1 MPLLSGARA
10 RLRSGVMIFTSPQI
24 LPIIIMSVESI
35 GITRSDRADLL
46 IPSADELYPTN
57 PDLLVFVPSDNE
69 VAFGRRQIKVII
81 YD

>member
-1 MPLLSGARA
+1 MAYDFETKLA
-10 RLRSGVMIFTSPQI
+10 GVRH
-24 LPIIIMSVESI
+24 PIWSVESI

-69 VAFGRRQIKVII
+69 VYIGRRQLKMIL

>member
-1 MPLLSGARA
+1 MKV
-10 RLRSGVMIFTSPQI
+10 RLCEFIAN
-24 LPIIIMSVESI
+24 LPRIDCDVTAPSVESI

-69 VAFGRRQIKVII
+69 VYIGRRQLKMIL

>member
-1 MPLLSGARA
+1 MESICTYGGRQERFETGEDSSFTLA
-10 RLRSGVMIFTSPQI
+10 VMR
-24 LPIIIMSVESI
+24 SVESI